1 MKLQEILRNIR
12 KADEDYQ
19 LIEANDRIAVGVSGG
34 KDSMVLLTA
43 LHMYAKF
50 PNKRFQVVG
59 IHIDL
64 GFPDMDFQNVQAFCD
79 KNGIEFHSEPSK
91 VYEILKKHPDADGRI
106 KCSLCSKFKK
116 ATVIEAA
123 KQYGCNKTAFGHH
136 GDDAVETLLLNAI
149 YGGRIATF
157 KPKMYL
163 TNTQMM
169 FIRPLLYCHED
180 EINNALIS
188 NEIPYVVNTC
198 PNDGYTKRQDMKEM
212 LQQLYQDYPSAKDN
226 FLSMLS
232 NQKQVELWK
241 KASNPVLY
249 EFQPLS
255 QKHALEIAN
264 EWHYEAPYDF
274 YDAKA
279 DSEDY
284 EELID
289 EHKRGNT
296 YFEALVNKEFFG
308 YFTYIKQGSKIEIGI
323 GMRPDLCG
331 KHMGTDF
338 LTQVESFL
346 YQMFHPR
353 RFCISVASFNQ
364 RAIKLYQQCG
374 YEIINTHMRSTNND
388 MYEFYDMEKYV
399 SN

>member
-19 LIEANDRIAVGVSGG
+19 MIQTNDRIAVGVSGG

-50 PNKRFQVVG
+50 AAKPFQVIG

-64 GFPDMDFQNVQAFCD
+64 GFPDMDFQKVHEFCES
-79 KNGIEFHSEPSK
+79 NGIEFHSEPSH
-91 VYEILKKHPDADGRI
+91 VYEILKKHPDANGKI

-123 KQYGCNKTAFGHH
+123 KKYGCNKTAFGHH

-180 EINNALIS
+180 EINNALIY
-188 NEIPYVVNTC
+188 NEIPYVISTC

-212 LQQLYQDYPSAKDN
+212 LQTLYKNYPSAKDN
-226 FLSMLS
+226 LLSMLS
-232 NQKQVELWK
+232 NHKQVELWK
-241 KASNPVLY
+241 KANTTFTYV
-249 EFQPLS
+249 FQPMS
-255 QKHALEIAN
+255 QAHALEIAH
-264 EWHYEAPYDF
+264 EWHYEPPYDF

-279 DSEDY
+279 DPEDY

-289 EHKRGNT
+289 EKKRGNS
-296 YFEALVNKEFFG
+296 YFEALVNKELVGFL
-308 YFTYIKQGSKIEIGI
+308 TYYKQDKGIEIGI
-323 GMRPDLCG
+323 GLRPDLCG
-331 KHMGTDF
+331 KQLGADF
-338 LTQVESFL
+338 ITQAEAYL
-346 YQMFHPR
+346 YRLLHPN
-353 RFCISVASFNQ
+353 RFSLSVAAFNK

-374 YEIINTHMRSTNND
+374 YEITNSQMRHTNND
-388 MYEFYDMEKYV
+388 MYEFYDMEKFV
-399 SN
+399 

>member
-19 LIEANDRIAVGVSGG
+19 MIQADDRIAVGVSGG
-34 KDSMVLLTA
+34 KDSMILLTA

-50 PNKRFQVVG
+50 PNKHFEVVG

-64 GFPDMDFQNVQAFCD
+64 GFPNMDFQAVHEFCM
-79 KNGIEFHSEPSK
+79 KNKIEFHSEPSK
-91 VYEILKKHPDADGRI
+91 VYEILKKHPDENGKI

-123 KQYGCNKTAFGHH
+123 KKYGCNKTAFGHH

-163 TNTQMM
+163 TNTKMM

-180 EINNALIS
+180 QINNALIN
-188 NEIPYVVNTC
+188 NEIPYVVSTC

-212 LQQLYQDYPSAKDN
+212 LQKLYQTYPSAKDN
-226 FLSMLS
+226 LLSMLS
-232 NQKQVELWK
+232 NHKQVELWK
-241 KASNPVLY
+241 KVKQPITY
-249 EFQPLS
+249 TFQQLS
-255 QKHALEIAN
+255 QKHALEIA
-264 EWHYEAPYDF
+264 EHWHYKSPYDF

-279 DSEDY
+279 DPEDY

-289 EHKRGNT
+289 EQKRGNT
-296 YFEALVNKEFFG
+296 YFEALLNKELVGF
-308 YFTYIKQGSKIEIGI
+308 FTYHKHEHTIEIGL
-323 GMRPDLCG
+323 GLRPDLCG
-331 KHMGTDF
+331 KHMGAEF
-338 LTQVESFL
+338 LSQIEAFL
-346 YQMFHPR
+346 YQLFHPQC
-353 RFCISVASFNQ
+353 FIISVAAFNK
-364 RAIKLYQQCG
+364 RAVKLYEQCG
-374 YEIINTHMRSTNND
+374 YEIINSHMQPINND
-388 MYEFYDMEKYV
+388 MYEFYNMEKYV
-399 SN
+399 